1 MSQDHLQPIQKANV
15 VQSHLKIAQVVE
27 SLGKQQTTVSFKWT
41 TVGQSHKSRC
51 NQQVHNTLAGF
62 LSQHSHNPKSSLT
75 MPPCVYCAYL
85 AKPQNGLQSGHERMA
100 SLQNHLFHFHLNLNA
115 KSNLHKKNRTW
126 RCIKKRCVPARS
138 GPTRKVA
145 KVQIY
150 TGTGSENPHPQTCS
164 YYYTRVLYVDSMY
177 SKRRFWVYL
186 ALGEGHIRLF
196 DKKDEEGLLG
206 VLQTPK
212 SAHTNTE
219 SSTGN
224 PN

>member
-1 MSQDHLQPIQKANV
+1 
-15 VQSHLKIAQVVE
+15 
-27 SLGKQQTTVSFKWT
+27 
-41 TVGQSHKSRC
+41 
-51 NQQVHNTLAGF
+51 
-62 LSQHSHNPKSSLT
+62 
-75 MPPCVYCAYL
+75 
-85 AKPQNGLQSGHERMA
+85 MA

-115 KSNLHKKNRTW
+115 KSNLYKKKT
-126 RCIKKRCVPARS
+126 
-138 GPTRKVA
+138 GPGSVSRNVVFQPDL
-145 KVQIY
+145 VQLERLQKFY

-164 YYYTRVLYVDSMY
+164 FYYTRVLYVDSMY

-186 ALGEGHIRLF
+186 ALGEGHIRLL

-206 VLQTPK
+206 VIQTPK